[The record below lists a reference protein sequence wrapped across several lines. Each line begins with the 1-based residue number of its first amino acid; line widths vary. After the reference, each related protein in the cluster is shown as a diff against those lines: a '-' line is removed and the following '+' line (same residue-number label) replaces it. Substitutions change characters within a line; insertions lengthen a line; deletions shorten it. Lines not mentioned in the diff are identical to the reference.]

1 MPNTKNTTLLF
12 CSGRRLLLA
21 IGLGILFIAAPQ
33 SRAEDKKAD
42 TSKAEAPAPS
52 VARKLVH
59 KIEPV
64 YPQDLKRRN
73 IGGTV
78 KLDLRISAN
87 GNVEKVAIVGGNPI
101 LADSAAHAVKQW
113 QYAPFSGTTSMLLN
127 VDFNPNH

>member
-1 MPNTKNTTLLF
+1 MPHTENTTSLF
-12 CSGRRLLLA
+12 RSGRRLLMA
-21 IGLGILFIAAPQ
+21 TGLGILLVAAPQ
-33 SRAEDKKAD
+33 SKAQDKKPE
-42 TSKAEAPAPS
+42 SKSDAAPS

-59 KIEPV
+59 KIEPA

-87 GNVEKVAIVGGNPI
+87 GSVEKVAIVGGNPI

-113 QYAPFSGTTSMLLN
+113 QYAPYSGTTSMLLN

>member
-1 MPNTKNTTLLF
+1 MF
-12 CSGRRLLLA
+12 CSGHRLLLA
-21 IGLGILFIAAPQ
+21 IGLGIVFIATPQ
-33 SRAEDKKAD
+33 SGAEDKKTD
-42 TSKAEAPAPS
+42 TSKSDAVPS
-52 VARKLVH
+52 IARKLVH
-59 KIEPV
+59 KIDPV

-87 GNVEKVAIVGGNPI
+87 GSVEKIAIVGGNPI

-113 QYAPFSGTTSMLLN
+113 QYSPSSGTTSMLLN